1 MSENYKK
8 TKAKG
13 IVDDLT
19 KEQIREILVDEAE
32 IFYKGTYCV
41 IMNDDEN
48 VFTIGTANKE
58 CETDEVEELETKYDD
73 IDEAVNAAVDLLF
86 EAGKNAKDT
95 KSSKNSKQSKTSS
108 NKSKDSTKEHK
119 KQSPK
124 PTVSE
129 ENKSSEVKLSE
140 FQGPKIIKVFA
151 REVYIEHRPH
161 VNKADILD
169 VLRDEHGY
177 YNFTDQK
184 TGVDFDE
191 TTGIAEIYLKFNPKG

>member
-73 IDEAVNAAVDLLF
+73 IDEADEKLAESELQEEQDL
-86 EAGKNAKDT
+86 
-95 KSSKNSKQSKTSS
+95 
-108 NKSKDSTKEHK
+108 ST
-119 KQSPK
+119 
-124 PTVSE
+124 E
-129 ENKSSEVKLSE
+129 E
-140 FQGPKIIKVFA
+140 
-151 REVYIEHRPH
+151 
-161 VNKADILD
+161 
-169 VLRDEHGY
+169 DE
-177 YNFTDQK
+177 
-184 TGVDFDE
+184 
-191 TTGIAEIYLKFNPKG
+191 